1 MSRFKITLPA
11 VDADRA
17 RSLQGVLENAV
28 HPAPDAVTLFEN
40 GPAYLVE
47 AYFAEAPDVAAV
59 SQALADAT
67 GVAPDLEVAEV
78 PALNWVAISQAALPP
93 VVAGRFTIH
102 GSHDR
107 GRVPRGPNT
116 IEIDAGEAFGT
127 AHHATTLG
135 CLEAIDRLG
144 RRQGMGRVLDLGCGT
159 GVLAIAAARVWR
171 RAAAVTA
178 SDIDPQAVR
187 VTRDNARL
195 NGMGGHIRSRVAEGL
210 PRSPGR
216 RGFDLV
222 VANILA
228 GPLIGLAPA
237 IARAV
242 RRGGTVVLSG
252 ILIAQAAQVL
262 AAFSAAGF
270 ARIEHRRIAGWSTLV
285 LVRR

>member
-1 MSRFKITLPA
+1 MSRFKVSLPA
-11 VDADRA
+11 ADADRA
-17 RSLQGVLENAV
+17 RSIQGALENAV
-28 HPAPDAVTLFEN
+28 YPAPDAVTLFES
-40 GPAYLVE
+40 GPAYLIE
-47 AYFAEAPDVAAV
+47 AYFADAPDAAAV
-59 SQALADAT
+59 SQALVDAL
-67 GVAPDLEVAEV
+67 GLASDLDIAEV
-78 PALNWVAISQAALPP
+78 PDLNWVAISQAALPP
-93 VVAGRFTIH
+93 VGAGRFTIH

-135 CLEAIDRLG
+135 CLEAIDRLS
-144 RRQGMGRVLDLGCGT
+144 RRRAMGRVLDLGCGT

-171 RAAAVTA
+171 RAAVTA
-178 SDIDPQAVR
+178 SDIDAEAVR

-195 NGMGGHIRSRVAEGL
+195 NGMGGRIAARVAAGL
-210 PRSPGR
+210 PRASVRSGW
-216 RGFDLV
+216 DLV

-228 GPLIGLAPA
+228 GPLIELAPA

-242 RRGGTVVLSG
+242 RRGGLVVLSG
-252 ILIAQAAQVL
+252 ILVPQAPQVL
-262 AAFSAAGF
+262 AAFAAAGF